1 MATGGGTSSLSAE
14 MKAEIQEAVREAM
27 AEVATAKAKAKRKPK
42 GTPGEKD
49 TTRAMGVDERDPRV
63 KSMIAIVAKEKAML
77 APKAKASQAFGPP
90 SRTRAKR
97 AEAGPD
103 LETLEDDEGFQHVDP
118 LQEDGDEV
126 QEVPPK
132 PKTSPAKAA
141 PAKPSVPPR
150 LTVDKKSWSD
160 GYDLTKEEHI
170 EKMVNEAKADP
181 PWRIWASLTSS
192 YQVGLRFDNSLQE
205 REHRKKKRYRAKK
218 QVQGLIALLK
228 ALMDNEVT
236 PHFYIEWPK
245 EATECWGLEE
255 IEQIKKN

>member
-49 TTRAMGVDERDPRV
+49 TTRAMGVDERDPRARPNTWPCMGEHAPGNHGNRFGVWTECVRCGLRLKYVPMKDAPAQTTHVDLPQNVVEALERLRAGGWTPETLEKKQV

-141 PAKPSVPPR
+141 PAKPSVPP
-150 LTVDKKSWSD
+150 SP
-160 GYDLTKEEHI
+160 G
-170 EKMVNEAKADP
+170 
-181 PWRIWASLTSS
+181 
-192 YQVGLRFDNSLQE
+192 Q
-205 REHRKKKRYRAKK
+205 K
-218 QVQGLIALLK
+218 Q
-228 ALMDNEVT
+228 
-236 PHFYIEWPK
+236 
-245 EATECWGLEE
+245 
-255 IEQIKKN
+255 